1 MYRLKIDSFCHIMPT
16 KFKNALLGTAREGSF
31 SQVNIESQPALW
43 DIDLRRHIMDR
54 YDGVVQII
62 NIGAPPIEQV
72 VSDKKKSSELAQ
84 LANDEMAEL
93 IYKYPDYFV
102 AAVACLPIND
112 IDATLK
118 EIDRAIMDLK
128 FRAVQIHS
136 PMNGNPLDLPE
147 LEPIYEKMCEYDL
160 PILVHPARS
169 PQFADYTTEDT
180 SKHRIANTIGWPYE
194 TACMMLRLVL
204 SGIMQKYPDLKIVT
218 HHAGGFIPFLEKRI
232 VGGYDSA
239 EMRKRQTFKRGLTRP
254 PIEYLKR
261 FYLDTALHGHTP
273 GLMCAYAFCG
283 AEKMVF
289 ATDFPY
295 DSQLGHRYIRE
306 NINAVEQMDISDVEK
321 KMIFEDN
328 ARKIFQL
335 PI

>member
-1 MYRLKIDSFCHIMPT
+1 
-16 KFKNALLGTAREGSF
+16 
-31 SQVNIESQPALW
+31 
-43 DIDLRRHIMDR
+43 
-54 YDGVVQII
+54 
-62 NIGAPPIEQV
+62 
-72 VSDKKKSSELAQ
+72 
-84 LANDEMAEL
+84 
-93 IYKYPDYFV
+93 
-102 AAVACLPIND
+102 
-112 IDATLK
+112 
-118 EIDRAIMDLK
+118 
-128 FRAVQIHS
+128 
-136 PMNGNPLDLPE
+136 
-147 LEPIYEKMCEYDL
+147 
-160 PILVHPARS
+160 
-169 PQFADYTTEDT
+169 
-180 SKHRIANTIGWPYE
+180 
-194 TACMMLRLVL
+194 
-204 SGIMQKYPDLKIVT
+204 
-218 HHAGGFIPFLEKRI
+218 
-232 VGGYDSA
+232 
-239 EMRKRQTFKRGLTRP
+239 MRKKQPFKRGLTRP